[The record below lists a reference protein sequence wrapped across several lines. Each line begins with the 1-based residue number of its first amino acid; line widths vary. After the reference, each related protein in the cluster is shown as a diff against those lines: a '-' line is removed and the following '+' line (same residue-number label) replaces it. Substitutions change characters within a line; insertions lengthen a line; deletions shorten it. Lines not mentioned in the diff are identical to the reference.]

1 MRGFQSHLGN
11 SLETCHA
18 GNKLSEIV
26 PTKVVEMRAL
36 KSVFLCFLLLAGLG
50 AASAEERPFVH
61 KGVAKDAERYET
73 YIKETWKSDG
83 RKSAEVRLAADRQLG
98 PDPRAASRS
107 YAIAVATDPK
117 SPENWI
123 GLAKA
128 LLAIKPDPDKSET
141 YDLPVNASG
150 AAYRAYTLA
159 ADQGLKAR
167 ALAVLGDAMQRRSYW
182 RPAIDALKA
191 SLSLTEVAEVRDAYE
206 KLRAE
211 HGFRMTD
218 YSTDG
223 DAAQPRICIQFS
235 ENLSRGQTDFAKF
248 VAVNGRDPQ
257 SVAAEGNQ
265 LCIDGVEHGQ
275 RYEVQVRAGLPSDVN
290 EPLAKQV
297 TLAVYVP
304 DRKPMVHFTGKSYV
318 LPTRGQNGIPLVA
331 VNTNKVGIE
340 VYRIGDR
347 SLANALNEGNLDRQL
362 QGYQL
367 EELKSR
373 TGSLVYKGEL
383 EIPSKLNAEVTAAF
397 PVSEAIGELKP
408 GAYAM
413 IARPAEQSADDNWR
427 EQATQWFIISD
438 LGLTAFSGDDG
449 VHAFVRS
456 LASAEPITDAAVRLV
471 ARNNEVLATAKTD
484 KNGYV
489 RFDAGQ
495 SKGEGGNA
503 PAILVAE
510 NATGE
515 YAFLDLTS
523 NAFDL
528 SDRGVKG
535 RDAPGPLD
543 GYLYTERGVYRPG
556 EEVNVT
562 ALVRDATGAAA
573 TLPTTLIVVRPD
585 GVEHGR
591 YPLTETELGGR
602 TLRLALG
609 GGAMTGTWRARLHA
623 DPNADAITQVSF
635 LVEDYVPERL
645 DMTLTEGAGV
655 LAPEETKTIDVA
667 GRFLYGPPAAD
678 MALEGDIVV
687 KPSAKD
693 LEGFA
698 GYRFGQADETVS
710 PVRQPLENL
719 PATDAQGKA
728 ALAVALPAVTK
739 TAKPLEANVIVRLR
753 EAGGRT
759 IERSITVPVNLGEPR
774 IGIKPL
780 FETSALGEGEKAN
793 FEVVLLDGNGKAA
806 AGSLDWNLVRLDS
819 SWQWYRRD
827 GYWTYESQTITRK
840 IGNGKVD
847 VAAGTPA
854 AISADVDYGRYRLE
868 VSSSETGGTLS
879 SVVFN
884 AGWYT
889 SGETAES
896 PEMLDVALDKATYQV
911 GETAKLRIAAKQGGK
926 ALVTVLG
933 NGLLSTQEV
942 ELPKG
947 GGDVN
952 ITVGDNWG
960 PGAYATALLYR
971 PMDEVAKRMPSRA
984 IGVRWI
990 GVDQSKRTLKVS
1002 LPTEAK
1008 VKSATELAIPVK
1020 VEGLEA
1026 GEEARVTVA
1035 AVDVGIL
1042 NLTRYQVPAPEAH
1055 FYAQRKL
1062 ALELRDFYGRL
1073 IDGMRAERGKLRSGG
1088 DGMENPGLQGS
1099 PPVEETVSYYS
1110 GIVTVG
1116 PDGTANVT
1124 FALPSFN
1131 GTVRVMAVAWTKSK
1145 VGHGTGDVIVRD
1157 SLALTASAPR
1167 FLTLGDE
1174 ALVDLSLHNVD
1185 GPAGTYNAKLFDQ
1198 TEGEKS
1204 LAEKAIDLK
1213 DGERKSHQ
1221 VKFKPADVG
1230 LRTYD
1235 VRISGPAGIDVSR
1248 RLTIDVKPPAGDIKR
1263 TTVASLA
1270 ANGGKLTLSKDL
1282 VAGLIRNRT
1291 RVNLSVGPAATMDVP
1306 GLLTALDR
1314 YPYGCAE
1321 QTVSRA
1327 LPLLYANVV
1336 AASIGIGADKELKE
1350 RVNGAITRVF
1360 DMQDSSGAFGSWGPG
1375 NADLWLTSYVTDFL
1389 TRARELGYDVRQ
1401 LPFNQALDR
1410 LQNFALNG
1418 EDFTSGGED
1427 RAYALYVL
1435 ARNGRTPVGE
1445 LRYYADTRLDR
1456 FTTPLAKAQ
1465 IGAALAM
1472 VNDKERAETAFKA
1485 ALDVFAEQD
1494 KLRLA
1499 RSDYGSDIRDGAALV
1514 TLASE
1519 AGIVKSETPRLVT
1532 VISKAYLARNYT
1544 STQEQAWMLLA
1555 AHALGEQAKGAKL
1568 AVNGTSVTGSVIRAL
1583 SADELEQGITIEN
1596 GGDTATDAVVTVIG
1610 ASLTPEPAIS
1620 KGFKIER
1627 SYYTLEGE
1635 KVDLESATGGKSE
1648 IAQNE
1653 RLVAVVKIESDE
1665 AAGRVLLVDRLPAGL
1680 EIENPRL
1687 VDSGDIATLDW
1698 LKTKR
1703 RPEHT
1708 EFRDDRFV
1716 AAFDLWASESSSSDS
1731 DSGDNSES
1739 SASDSDSSDEGN
1751 SDTATAPEAKK
1762 AGPAPAATATVA
1774 YIVRAVTP
1782 GAFVHPAATIE
1793 DMYRPERYARSGAGT
1808 LVVKPTK

>member
-1 MRGFQSHLGN
+1 MPCLRSILFGLFLFSFLG
-11 SLETCHA
+11 
-18 GNKLSEIV
+18 V
-26 PTKVVEMRAL
+26 
-36 KSVFLCFLLLAGLG
+36 
-50 AASAEERPFVH
+50 ASAQERPFAH
-61 KGVAKDAERYET
+61 KGIAKDAERYET
-73 YIKETWKSDG
+73 YIKDTWQADG
-83 RKSAEVRLAADRQLG
+83 RKSSDLRLAAERQLG
-98 PDPRAASRS
+98 PDPRAASRT
-107 YAIAVATDPK
+107 YAIAVATDDK
-117 SPENWI
+117 STENWL

-128 LLAIKPDPDKSET
+128 LLAIKPDPNKSET

-150 AAYRAYTLA
+150 AAYRAYKLA
-159 ADQGLKAR
+159 NDSALKAR

-182 RPAIDALKA
+182 RPSIEALKS
-191 SLSLTEVAEVRDAYE
+191 SLSLVEAADVRETYE
-206 KLRAE
+206 KVRAE

-223 DAAQPRICIQFS
+223 DAASPRICIQFS
-235 ENLSRGQTDFAKF
+235 ENLSRGQVDFAKF

-257 SVAAEGNQ
+257 SVSVEGSQ
-265 LCIDGVEHGQ
+265 LCVDGVEHGQ
-275 RYEVQVRAGLPSDVN
+275 RYELQLRAGLPSDVN
-290 EPLAKQV
+290 EQLAKAV

-318 LPTRGQNGIPLVA
+318 LPSRGQQGIPLVA
-331 VNTNKVGIE
+331 INTNKVEIE

-347 SLANALNEGNLDRQL
+347 SLANAVNNGDLDRQL

-367 EELKSR
+367 GELKSR
-373 TGSLVYKGEL
+373 TGSLVYKGEM
-383 EIPSKLNAEVTAAF
+383 EVPSKLNAEITAAF
-397 PVSEAIGELKP
+397 PVSDAIGELKP

-413 IARPAEQSADDNWR
+413 VARPAEASETDSWR
-427 EQATQWFIISD
+427 EQATQWFIVSD

-449 VHAFVRS
+449 IHAFVRS
-456 LASAEPITDAAVRLV
+456 LANANTVADVSVRLV

-489 RFDAGQ
+489 RFEAGQ

-510 NATGE
+510 NGTGE
-515 YAFLDLTS
+515 YAFLDLST

-562 ALVRDATGAAA
+562 ALVRDNTGAAA
-573 TLPTTLIVVRPD
+573 TLPVTVIVVRPD

-591 YPLTETELGGR
+591 YALTDNELGGR
-602 TLRLALG
+602 SLRLTLG
-609 GGAMTGTWRARLHA
+609 GGAMTGTWRAKLHA
-623 DPNADAITQVSF
+623 DPNADAITQTSF

-645 DMTLTEGAGV
+645 DLTLAEGTGR
-655 LAPEETKTIDVA
+655 LAPEETKTIDVT
-667 GRFLYGPPAAD
+667 GRFLYGPPAAG
-678 MALEGDIVV
+678 MAIEGDIIV
-687 KPSAKD
+687 KPSSKD
-693 LEGFA
+693 LDGYA
-698 GYRFGQADETVS
+698 GYRFGEADETVS

-719 PATDAQGKA
+719 PLTDEQGKA

-739 TAKPLEANVIVRLR
+739 TAKPLEANIIVRLR

-759 IERSITVPVNLGEPR
+759 IERSITLPVNLDEPK

-780 FETSALGEGEKAN
+780 FSTTALGEGEKAN
-793 FEVVLLDGNGKAA
+793 FEVVLLDSDGKPATA
-806 AGSLDWNLVRLDS
+806 NLNWNLVRLDS

-827 GYWTYESQTITRK
+827 GSWTYESQTISRK
-840 IGNGKVD
+840 VADGTVATNGT
-847 VAAGTPA
+847 APA
-854 AISADVDYGRYRLE
+854 SISANVDYGRYRLE
-868 VSSSETGGTLS
+868 VSSADTGGTLS

-889 SGETAES
+889 SGETADS
-896 PEMLDVALDKATYQV
+896 PEMLDVALDKATYQP
-911 GETAKLRIAAKQGGK
+911 GETAKLRIASKQGGK

-933 NGLLSTQEV
+933 RGLLSTQEV

-947 GGDVN
+947 GGD
-952 ITVGDNWG
+952 IDIKVGDDWG

-971 PMDEVAKRMPSRA
+971 PMDETAKRMPSRA

-1002 LPTEAK
+1002 LATEAK
-1008 VKSATELAIPVK
+1008 IKGASELAIPVK
-1020 VEGLEA
+1020 VEGLEP

-1062 ALELRDFYGRL
+1062 AIELRDFYGRL

-1088 DGMENPGLQGS
+1088 DGMEGGGLQGS

-1116 PDGTANVT
+1116 ADGTASVS
-1124 FALPSFN
+1124 FPVPSFN

-1145 VGHGTGDVIVRD
+1145 LGHGTSDVIVRD
-1157 SLALTASAPR
+1157 EVALTASAPR

-1174 ALVDLSLHNVD
+1174 ARVDLSLHNVD
-1185 GPAGTYNAKLFDQ
+1185 GPAGTYSAKIVDQ
-1198 TEGEKS
+1198 TDTETV
-1204 LAEKAIDLK
+1204 LAEKAVDLK
-1213 DGERKSHQ
+1213 NGERKSQQ
-1221 VKFKPADVG
+1221 VTFKPADVG

-1235 VRISGPAGIDVSR
+1235 VMVSGPNSIAISR
-1248 RLTIDVKPPAGDIKR
+1248 RLTLDVKPPAGDIKR
-1263 TTVASLA
+1263 TTVASLS

-1282 VAGLIRNRT
+1282 LAGLIKNRT

-1327 LPLLYANVV
+1327 LPLVYANAV
-1336 AASIGIGADKELKE
+1336 AARIGIAADKELKE
-1350 RVNGAITRVF
+1350 RVQGAIARVF

-1375 NADLWLTSYVTDFL
+1375 NANLWLTSYVTDFL
-1389 TRARELGYDVRQ
+1389 TRAREAGYDVRQ

-1418 EDFTSGGED
+1418 EDFSEGGEE

-1435 ARNGRTPVGE
+1435 ARNGRAPIGE
-1445 LRYYADTRLDR
+1445 LRYYVDTRLDR
-1456 FTTPLAKAQ
+1456 FTTPLGKAQ
-1465 IGAALAM
+1465 LGAALAM
-1472 VNDKERAETAFKA
+1472 VGDKERAETAFKA
-1485 ALDVFAEQD
+1485 ALDAFSEQD

-1519 AGIVKSETPRLVT
+1519 TGIVKPETPRLVN
-1532 VISKAYLARNYT
+1532 VVAKAYLARNYT

-1555 AHALGEQAKGAKL
+1555 AHALGEQTKAAKL
-1568 AVNGTSVTGSVIRAL
+1568 AVNGAPVDGSLIRSL
-1583 SADELEQGITIEN
+1583 SAEDLEKGVTVTN
-1596 GGDTATDAVVTVIG
+1596 DGDAATDAVVSVIG
-1610 ASLTPEPAIS
+1610 ASLTTEPAAS
-1620 KGFKIER
+1620 KGFTITR
-1627 SYYTLEGE
+1627 SYYTLDGKE
-1635 KVDLESATGGKSE
+1635 VDLASATGGKSE
-1648 IAQNE
+1648 IGQNE
-1653 RLVAVVKIESDE
+1653 RLVAVLKIESDE

-1687 VDSGDIATLDW
+1687 VDSGDIKTLDW
-1698 LKTKR
+1698 LKTTL

-1716 AAFDLWASESSSSDS
+1716 AAFNLWGNTSSSS
-1731 DSGDNSES
+1731 SES
-1739 SASDSDSSDEGN
+1739 ESDGN
-1751 SDTATAPEAKK
+1751 SSDTANDNADDSSTDNAAKAPAGKEA
-1762 AGPAPAATATVA
+1762 AATATVA

-1782 GAFVHPAATIE
+1782 GTFIHPAATIE

-1808 LVVKPTK
+1808 LVVKPKS

>member
-1 MRGFQSHLGN
+1 MR
-11 SLETCHA
+11 
-18 GNKLSEIV
+18 
-26 PTKVVEMRAL
+26 PL
-36 KSVFLCFLLLAGLG
+36 KTLLIGLFLLAGLG
-50 AASAEERPFVH
+50 AACAQERPFAH

-73 YIKETWKSDG
+73 YIRDTWKPDG
-83 RKSAEVRLAADRQLG
+83 RKSADVRQAAERLLG
-98 PDPRAASRS
+98 PDPRGASRA
-107 YAIAVATDPK
+107 YAIAVATDAK

-128 LLAIKPDPDKSET
+128 LLAIKPDPEKSET

-150 AAYRAYTLA
+150 AAYRAYTLS
-159 ADQGLKAR
+159 ADPAMKAR
-167 ALAVLGDAMQRRSYW
+167 ALAVLGEAMQRRSYW

-191 SLSLTEVAEVRDAYE
+191 SLSLVEAADVRDAYE
-206 KLRAE
+206 KMRAE

-218 YSTDG
+218 YATDG
-223 DAAQPRICIQFS
+223 DAAQPRVCIQFS
-235 ENLSRGQTDFAKF
+235 ESLSRGQTDFAKF
-248 VAVNGRDPQ
+248 VSVNGRDPQ
-257 SVAAEGNQ
+257 SVSAEGSQ

-275 RYEVQVRAGLPSDVN
+275 RYEIQVRAGLPSDVN
-290 EPLAKQV
+290 EPLARQI

-331 VNTNKVGIE
+331 INTDKVEIE

-347 SLANALNEGNLDRQL
+347 SLANALGNGDLDRQL

-367 EELKSR
+367 EDLKSR
-373 TGSLVYKGEL
+373 TGSLVYTGAL
-383 EIPSKLNAEVTAAF
+383 EVASKLNAEVTVAF

-413 IARPAEQSADDNWR
+413 IARPAEQDAGEHWR
-427 EQATQWFIISD
+427 EQATQWFIVSD

-456 LASAEPITDAAVRLV
+456 LAGAEPVSDASVRLV
-471 ARNNEVLATAKTD
+471 ARNNEILATGKSD
-484 KNGYV
+484 GNGYV
-489 RFDAGQ
+489 RFEPGQ

-510 NATGE
+510 NGAGE

-562 ALVRDATGAAA
+562 ALVRDGTGAAA
-573 TLPTTLIVVRPD
+573 TLPVTLIVVRPD

-591 YPLTETELGGR
+591 YPLADNELGGR

-609 GGAMTGTWRARLHA
+609 GGAMTGTWRAKLHA
-623 DPNADAITQVSF
+623 DPKADPITQVAF

-645 DMTLTEGAGV
+645 DLTLTEGAGR

-667 GRFLYGPPAAD
+667 GRFLYGPPAAG

-687 KPSAKD
+687 KPSTKD
-693 LEGFA
+693 LAGYE
-698 GYRFGQADETVS
+698 GYRFGEADETVS

-719 PATDAQGKA
+719 PPTDDAGKA
-728 ALAVALPAVTK
+728 ALALALPAVTK

-759 IERSITVPVNLGEPR
+759 IERSITLPVSLGEPR

-780 FETSALGEGEKAN
+780 FNTSALGEGEKAS
-793 FEVVLLDGNGKAA
+793 FQVVLLDAEDKPTE
-806 AGSLDWNLVRLDS
+806 AGLDWSLVRLDT

-840 IGNGKVD
+840 IANGRLD
-847 VAAGTPA
+847 ASAAAPA

-868 VSSSETGGTLS
+868 VSSAETGGTLS

-889 SGETAES
+889 AGETAES
-896 PEMLDVALDKATYQV
+896 PEMLDVALDKETYRP

-926 ALVTVLG
+926 ALVAVLG
-933 NGLLSTQEV
+933 RGLLSAREI

-947 GGDVN
+947 GGDVE
-952 ITVGDNWG
+952 IAVGDDWG

-971 PMDEVAKRMPSRA
+971 PMDEAAKRMPSRA

-990 GVDQSKRTLKVS
+990 GVDQAKRTLKVAVA
-1002 LPTEAK
+1002 TETRI
-1008 VKSATELAIPVK
+1008 KSASELTIPVK
-1020 VEGLEA
+1020 IEGLEP

-1088 DGMENPGLQGS
+1088 DGMETAGLQGS

-1116 PDGTANVT
+1116 ADGTASVG

-1145 VGHGTGDVIVRD
+1145 VGHGTSDVTVRD
-1157 SLALTASAPR
+1157 AVALTASAPR

-1174 ALVDLSLHNVD
+1174 AVVDLSLHNVD
-1185 GPAGTYNAKLFDQ
+1185 GPAGTYTARLLDPLGNG
-1198 TEGEKS
+1198 TP
-1204 LAEKAIDLK
+1204 LAEKALGLES
-1213 DGERKSHQ
+1213 GERKSDQ
-1221 VKFKPADVG
+1221 VRLKPHDVG
-1230 LRTYD
+1230 TFIYD
-1235 VRISGPAGIDVSR
+1235 VSVAGPDGIALSR
-1248 RLTIDVKPPAGDIKR
+1248 RLTFDVKPPAGDIKR

-1270 ANGGKLTLSKDL
+1270 AKGGRLTLSKDL
-1282 VAGLIRNRT
+1282 LAGLIATRT
-1291 RVNLSVGPAATMDVP
+1291 RVNLSVGPTATLDVP

-1327 LPLLYANVV
+1327 LPLLYANAV
-1336 AASIGIGADKELKE
+1336 AARIGLGADAALKE
-1350 RVNGAITRVF
+1350 RVQGAVARVF
-1360 DMQDSSGAFGSWGPG
+1360 DMQDASGAFGSWGPG

-1389 TRARELGYDVRQ
+1389 TRAREAGYDVRQ
-1401 LPFNQALDR
+1401 LSFAQALDR

-1435 ARNGRTPVGE
+1435 ARNGRAPVGE

-1456 FTTPLAKAQ
+1456 FSTPLAKAQ
-1465 IGAALAM
+1465 LGAALAM
-1472 VNDKERAETAFKA
+1472 VGDKERAETAFKA
-1485 ALDVFAEQD
+1485 ALDAFADED
-1494 KLRLA
+1494 KLRVA

-1519 AGIVKSETPRLVT
+1519 ANIVKSETPRLINV
-1532 VISKAYLARNYT
+1532 VAKAYLARTYT

-1555 AHALGEQAKGAKL
+1555 AHALGEQTKSARL
-1568 AVNGTSVTGSVIRAL
+1568 AVNGAPIDGSLVRAL
-1583 SADELEQGITIEN
+1583 SAEELERGVTVTNDGE
-1596 GGDTATDAVVTVIG
+1596 TATDAVVTVIG
-1610 ASLTPEPAIS
+1610 ASLTPEPAVS
-1620 KGFKIER
+1620 KGFTVAR
-1627 SYYTLEGE
+1627 TYYTLDGNEI
-1635 KVDLESATGGKSE
+1635 DLESAGGGKSE

-1653 RLVAVVKIESDE
+1653 RFVAVLRIESDE

-1687 VDSGDIATLDW
+1687 VDSGDIKTLDW
-1698 LKTKR
+1698 LRTTL

-1716 AAFDLWASESSSSDS
+1716 AAFNLWSPSRSDNADADGDHTS
-1731 DSGDNSES
+1731 DAG
-1739 SASDSDSSDEGN
+1739 EGN
-1751 SDTATAPEAKK
+1751 DDGGSDTAGTDAGKTA
-1762 AGPAPAATATVA
+1762 AATATVA
-1774 YIVRAVTP
+1774 YVVRAVTP
-1782 GAFVHPAATIE
+1782 GSFVHPAATVE

-1808 LVVKPTK
+1808 LIVTPRN

>member
-1 MRGFQSHLGN
+1 
-11 SLETCHA
+11 
-18 GNKLSEIV
+18 
-26 PTKVVEMRAL
+26 MRAL
-36 KSVFLCFLLLAGLG
+36 RTIFVGIFFLASLSI
-50 AASAEERPFVH
+50 ASAQERPFAH

-73 YIKETWKSDG
+73 YLRDTWKPDG
-83 RKSAEVRLAADRQLG
+83 RKAADVRQAAERLLG
-98 PDPRAASRS
+98 PDPRAASRT
-107 YAIAVATDPK
+107 YAIAVVTDRK

-128 LLAIKPDPDKSET
+128 LLAIKPDPDRSET

-150 AAYRAYTLA
+150 AAYRAYLLA
-159 ADQGLKAR
+159 EDSAVKAR
-167 ALAVLGDAMQRRSYW
+167 ALAVLGEAMQRRSYW

-191 SLSLTEVAEVRDAYE
+191 SLALVDDAGVRDTYE
-206 KLRAE
+206 KVRAE

-218 YSTDG
+218 YTTDG
-223 DAAQPRICIQFS
+223 DAAQPRVCIQFS

-248 VAVNGRDPQ
+248 VSVNGRDPQ
-257 SVAAEGNQ
+257 AVSAEGSQ
-265 LCIDGVEHGQ
+265 LCIDGVEHGE
-275 RYEVQVRAGLPSDVN
+275 RYEIQVRAGLPSDVN
-290 EPLAKQV
+290 EPLAKAV

-331 VNTNKVGIE
+331 INTSKVDIE

-347 SLANALNEGNLDRQL
+347 SLANALNNGDLDRQL

-373 TGSLVYKGEL
+373 SGSLVYEGAL
-383 EIPSKLNAEVTAAF
+383 DVPSKLNAEVTVAF

-413 IARPAEQSADDNWR
+413 IARPEETSPEDHWR
-427 EQATQWFIISD
+427 EQATQWFIVSD
-438 LGLTAFSGDDG
+438 LGLTAFSGNDG

-456 LASAEPITDAAVRLV
+456 LASAEPVSGAEIRLV
-471 ARNNEVLATAKTD
+471 ARNNEILATGKSD
-484 KNGYV
+484 ESGYV
-489 RFDAGQ
+489 RFEPGQ

-510 NATGE
+510 NGAGE
-515 YAFLDLTS
+515 YAFLDLTT

-543 GYLYTERGVYRPG
+543 GFLYTERGVYRPG

-573 TLPTTLIVVRPD
+573 TLPVTLIVVRPD

-591 YPLTETELGGR
+591 YPLTDNEIGGR

-609 GGAMTGTWRARLHA
+609 GGAMTGTWRAKLHA
-623 DPNADAITQVSF
+623 DPKADAITQVSF

-645 DMTLTEGAGV
+645 DLVLTEGAGK

-667 GRFLYGPPAAD
+667 GRFLYGPPAAG

-693 LEGFA
+693 LEGYE
-698 GYRFGQADETVS
+698 GYRFGEADETVS

-719 PATDAQGKA
+719 PSTDDAGKA
-728 ALAVALPAVTK
+728 ALAVTLPAVTK

-759 IERSITVPVNLGEPR
+759 IERSLTLPVSLDAPR
-774 IGIKPL
+774 VGIKPL
-780 FETSALGEGEKAN
+780 FNTSALGEGEKAN
-793 FEVVLLDGNGKAA
+793 FQVILLDADGKPTAA
-806 AGSLDWNLVRLDS
+806 SLDWNLVRLDT

-840 IGNGKVD
+840 VANGKVD
-847 VAAGTPA
+847 ATADTPA

-868 VSSSETGGTLS
+868 VSSAETGGTLS

-889 SGETAES
+889 GGETADS
-896 PEMLDVALDKATYQV
+896 PEMLDVALDKATYQP

-933 NGLLSTQEV
+933 NGLLSSQEI

-947 GGDVN
+947 GGDVD

-971 PMDEVAKRMPSRA
+971 PMDEAAKRMPSRA

-990 GVDQSKRTLKVS
+990 GIDQAKRTLKVA
-1002 LPTEAK
+1002 LQTEAK
-1008 VKSATELAIPVK
+1008 IKGASELTIPVK
-1020 VEGLEA
+1020 VEGLEP
-1026 GEEARVTVA
+1026 GEEARVTIA

-1055 FYAQRKL
+1055 FYAQQKL

-1088 DGMENPGLQGS
+1088 DGMDGAGLQGS

-1110 GIVTVG
+1110 GILNVG
-1116 PDGTANVT
+1116 ADGTAST
-1124 FALPSFN
+1124 SFALPSFN

-1145 VGHGTGDVIVRD
+1145 VGHGTSDVIVRD
-1157 SLALTASAPR
+1157 AVALTASAPR
-1167 FLTLGDE
+1167 FLTLGDD
-1174 ALVDLSLHNVD
+1174 AVVDLSLHNVE
-1185 GPAGTYNAKLFDQ
+1185 GPAGTYTARLFEIADD
-1198 TEGEKS
+1198 KP
-1204 LAEKAIDLK
+1204 LAEKSVDLK
-1213 DGERKSHQ
+1213 AGERKSDQ
-1221 VKFKPADVG
+1221 VRLKPHDIGAFV
-1230 LRTYD
+1230 YD
-1235 VRISGPAGIDVSR
+1235 VTVTGPEGLSLSR
-1248 RLTIDVKPPAGDIKR
+1248 RLTLDVKPPAGDIKR
-1263 TTVASLA
+1263 TTVAKLA
-1270 ANGGKLTLSKDL
+1270 AGGKLTLSQDL
-1282 VAGLIRNRT
+1282 LAGLIRNRT

-1327 LPLLYANVV
+1327 LPLLYANAV
-1336 AASIGIGADKELKE
+1336 AARIGIGADKQLKE
-1350 RVNGAITRVF
+1350 RVQGAIARVF
-1360 DMQDSSGAFGSWGPG
+1360 DMQDASGAFGSWGPG

-1389 TRARELGYDVRQ
+1389 TRARESGYDVRQ
-1401 LPFNQALDR
+1401 IPFSQALDR

-1418 EDFTSGGED
+1418 ADFTSGGED

-1435 ARNGRTPVGE
+1435 ARNGRAPVGE

-1465 IGAALAM
+1465 LGAALAM
-1472 VNDKERAETAFKA
+1472 VGDKERAETAFKA
-1485 ALDVFAEQD
+1485 ALDAFAEQD

-1499 RSDYGSDIRDGAALV
+1499 RSDYGSEIRDGAALV

-1519 AGIVKSETPRLVT
+1519 TGFARTETPRLVN
-1532 VISKAYLARNYT
+1532 VVAQAYLARSYT

-1555 AHALGEQAKGAKL
+1555 AHALGEQTKGARL
-1568 AVNGTSVTGSVIRAL
+1568 AVNGAPVDGSLIRAL
-1583 SADELEQGITIEN
+1583 SPEELEQGVTITN
-1596 GGDTATDAVVTVIG
+1596 DGDAETDAVVTVIG
-1610 ASLTPEPAIS
+1610 ASLTPEPAVS
-1620 KGFKIER
+1620 KGFTVTR
-1627 SYYTLEGE
+1627 SYYTLDGQE
-1635 KVDLESATGGKSE
+1635 VDLESADGGKSE

-1653 RLVAVVKIESDE
+1653 RLVAVLKIESDE

-1687 VDSGDIATLDW
+1687 VDSGDIKTLDW
-1698 LKTKR
+1698 LRTTR

-1716 AAFDLWASESSSSDS
+1716 AAFDLWGNATSQSSNEEENDT
-1731 DSGDNSES
+1731 
-1739 SASDSDSSDEGN
+1739 ASDDSSDE
-1751 SDTATAPEAKK
+1751 SESDDDTAE
-1762 AGPAPAATATVA
+1762 APATGKESAASATVA

-1782 GAFVHPAATIE
+1782 GTFVHPAATVE
-1793 DMYRPERYARSGAGT
+1793 DMYRPERHARSGAGT
-1808 LVVKPTK
+1808 LVVAPQN

>member
-1 MRGFQSHLGN
+1 
-11 SLETCHA
+11 
-18 GNKLSEIV
+18 
-26 PTKVVEMRAL
+26 MRAL
-36 KSVFLCFLLLAGLG
+36 TTFLIGIFLFATLSAAG
-50 AASAEERPFVH
+50 AEDRPFIH

-73 YIKETWKSDG
+73 YIKETWQPDG
-83 RKSAEVRLAADRQLG
+83 RKAPDVRLAAERLLG
-98 PDPRAASRS
+98 PDPRAASRT

-117 SPENWI
+117 SPENWL

-128 LLAIKPDPDKSET
+128 LLAIKPEPEKSEN

-150 AAYRAYTLA
+150 AAYRAYKLSSDPA
-159 ADQGLKAR
+159 MKAR
-167 ALAVLGDAMQRRSYW
+167 ALAVLGNAMQRRSYW

-191 SLSLTEVAEVRDAYE
+191 SLALVDAADVRDSYE
-206 KLRAE
+206 KLRTE

-218 YSTDG
+218 YATEG
-223 DAAQPRICIQFS
+223 DAASPRVCIQFS
-235 ENLSRGQTDFAKF
+235 ENLSRGQIDFAKF
-248 VAVNGRDPQ
+248 VSVNGRDPQ
-257 SVAAEGNQ
+257 AVTVEGNQ
-265 LCIDGVEHGQ
+265 LCIDGVDHGE
-275 RYEVQVRAGLPSDVN
+275 RYEIQIRSGLPSDVN
-290 EPLAKQV
+290 EPLAKAV

-331 VNTNKVGIE
+331 VNTDKVGIE

-347 SLANALNEGNLDRQL
+347 SLAASLANGDLDRQL

-367 EELKSR
+367 DELKNR

-383 EIPSKLNAEVTAAF
+383 EVTSKLNTEVTVAF

-413 IARPAEQSADDNWR
+413 IARPSEQNSEETWR
-427 EQATQWFIISD
+427 EQATQWFIVSD

-456 LASAEPITDAAVRLV
+456 LASAEPVSSAKVRLI
-471 ARNNEVLATAKTD
+471 ARNNEVLADATTD

-489 RFDAGQ
+489 RFAPGQ

-503 PAILVAE
+503 PAVLVAE
-510 NATGE
+510 NGTGE
-515 YAFLDLTS
+515 YAFLDLAS

-556 EEVNVT
+556 EEVNIT
-562 ALVRDATGAAA
+562 AIVRDSTGAAA
-573 TLPTTLIVVRPD
+573 SLPVTVIVLRPD
-585 GVEHGR
+585 GVEQGR
-591 YPLTETELGGR
+591 FALTDNEIGGR
-602 TLRLALG
+602 SLRLPLG
-609 GGAMTGTWRARLHA
+609 GGAMTGTWRAKLHA

-645 DMTLTEGAGV
+645 DLTLTEGSGK
-655 LAPEETKTIDVA
+655 LAPDETKTIDA
-667 GRFLYGPPAAD
+667 LGRFLYGPPAAG

-687 KPSAKD
+687 KTSAKD
-693 LEGFA
+693 LDGYA
-698 GYRFGQADETVS
+698 GYRFGQDEETVS
-710 PVRQPLENL
+710 PVRQALENL
-719 PATDAQGKA
+719 PATDDAGKA
-728 ALAVALPAVTK
+728 ALAIKLPAVSK

-753 EAGGRT
+753 EAGGRSV
-759 IERSITVPVNLGEPR
+759 ERSITVPVDLGEPR

-780 FETSALGEGEKAN
+780 FNTAALGEGEKAQ
-793 FEVVLLDGNGKAA
+793 FEIVLLDADGKPTNAA
-806 AGSLDWNLVRLDS
+806 LDWNLVRLES

-840 IGNGKVD
+840 VANGKLD
-847 VAAGTPA
+847 ATATAAVPL
-854 AISADVDYGRYRLE
+854 SADVNYGRYRLE
-868 VSSSETGGTLS
+868 ISSADTGGTLS
-879 SVVFN
+879 SVTFN

-896 PEMLDVALDKATYQV
+896 PEMLDVALDKASYAP
-911 GETAKLRIAAKQGGK
+911 GETAKLRIASKQGGK
-926 ALVTVLG
+926 ALVAVLG
-933 NGLLSTQEV
+933 RGLLSTQEV
-942 ELPKG
+942 DLPKG
-947 GGDVN
+947 GGDVD
-952 ITVGDNWG
+952 IKVGSDWG

-984 IGVRWI
+984 IGIRWI

-1002 LPTEAK
+1002 VATEAK
-1008 VKSATELAIPVK
+1008 VKSATDLTIPVK
-1020 VEGLEA
+1020 IEGLEP

-1042 NLTRYQVPAPEAH
+1042 NLTRYQVPAPETH
-1055 FYAQRKL
+1055 FYAQQKL

-1088 DGMENPGLQGS
+1088 DGMETAGIQGS

-1116 PDGTANVT
+1116 ADGTASVS
-1124 FALPSFN
+1124 FPLPNFN
-1131 GTVRVMAVAWTKSK
+1131 GTVRVLAVAWSKTKL
-1145 VGHGTGDVIVRD
+1145 GHGTSDVIVRD

-1185 GPAGTYNAKLFDQ
+1185 GPAGTFKATLLDQ
-1198 TEGEKS
+1198 TGEESVVAEKS
-1204 LAEKAIDLK
+1204 VDLK
-1213 DGERKSHQ
+1213 NGERKSHQ
-1221 VKFKPADVG
+1221 VTFKPTDVG
-1230 LRTYD
+1230 QRIYD
-1235 VRISGPAGIDVSR
+1235 VRITGPADLSVSR

-1282 VAGLIRNRT
+1282 LAGLIKNRT

-1327 LPLLYANVV
+1327 LPLVYANAV
-1336 AASIGIGADKELKE
+1336 AARIGIGADKQLKE
-1350 RVNGAITRVF
+1350 RVQGAIARVF
-1360 DMQDSSGAFGSWGPG
+1360 EMQDSSGAFGSWGPG
-1375 NADLWLTSYVTDFL
+1375 NTDLWLTSYVTDFL
-1389 TRARELGYDVRQ
+1389 TRAREAGYDVRQ
-1401 LPFNQALDR
+1401 LPFGLALDR

-1418 EDFTSGGED
+1418 EDFQDGGED

-1435 ARNGRTPVGE
+1435 ARNGRAPVGE
-1445 LRYYADTRLDR
+1445 LRYYADTKLDK

-1465 IGAALAM
+1465 LGAALAM
-1472 VNDKERAETAFKA
+1472 VGDKERAETAFKG
-1485 ALDVFAEQD
+1485 ALDVFAKQD
-1494 KLRLA
+1494 ELTLA
-1499 RSDYGSDIRDGAALV
+1499 RTDYGSDIRDGAALV

-1519 AGIVKSETPRLVT
+1519 TGFVKSETPRLVN
-1532 VISKAYLARNYT
+1532 VVAKAYLARNYT

-1555 AHALGEQAKGAKL
+1555 AHALGEQAAGAKL
-1568 AVNGTSVTGSVIRAL
+1568 AINGAPVDGSIVRGLTA
-1583 SADELEQGITIEN
+1583 EEVEQGVTITNN
-1596 GGDTATDAVVTVIG
+1596 GDAATDAVVSVFG
-1610 ASLTPEPAIS
+1610 ASLTTEPAIE
-1620 KGFKIER
+1620 KGFKITR
-1627 SYYTLEGE
+1627 SYYTLDGKEL
-1635 KVDLESATGGKSE
+1635 DLASANGGKSE
-1648 IAQNE
+1648 IAQND
-1653 RLVAVVKIESDE
+1653 RLVAVLKIESDE

-1687 VDSGDIATLDW
+1687 VDSGDIKTLDW
-1698 LKTKR
+1698 LKTTL

-1716 AAFDLWASESSSSDS
+1716 AAFNLWGQSSSSSTSNDESESENGDDSAHDETDS
-1731 DSGDNSES
+1731 D
-1739 SASDSDSSDEGN
+1739 
-1751 SDTATAPEAKK
+1751 TTTAPAKPAK
-1762 AGPAPAATATVA
+1762 AAAATATVA

-1782 GAFVHPAATIE
+1782 GSFIHPAATIE

-1808 LVVKPTK
+1808 LIVKPNG

>member
-1 MRGFQSHLGN
+1 
-11 SLETCHA
+11 
-18 GNKLSEIV
+18 
-26 PTKVVEMRAL
+26 MRAL
-36 KSVFLCFLLLAGLG
+36 RSIFIGIFFLAGLT
-50 AASAEERPFVH
+50 AAAAQDQQFAH

-73 YIKETWKSDG
+73 YIRDTWKPDG
-83 RKSAEVRLAADRQLG
+83 RKVAELRQAAERLLG
-98 PDPRAASRS
+98 PDPRGASRT
-107 YAIAVATDPK
+107 YAIAVATDRK

-128 LLAIKPDPDKSET
+128 LLAIKPDPDRSEN

-150 AAYRAYTLA
+150 AAYRAYLLA
-159 ADQGLKAR
+159 EDRTLKAR
-167 ALAVLGDAMQRRSYW
+167 ALAVLGEAMSRRHYW

-191 SLSLTEVAEVRDAYE
+191 SLALADDASVRDTYE
-206 KLRAE
+206 KVRAE

-218 YSTDG
+218 YSTDS
-223 DAAQPRICIQFS
+223 DAATPRVCVQFS
-235 ENLSRGQTDFAKF
+235 ENLSRGQTDFSKF
-248 VAVNGRDPQ
+248 VSVNGRDPQ
-257 SVAAEGNQ
+257 SVSAEGSQ
-265 LCIDGVEHGQ
+265 LCIDGVEHGE
-275 RYEVQVRAGLPSDVN
+275 RYEIQVRAGLPSDVN
-290 EPLAKQV
+290 EPLAKAA

-331 VNTNKVGIE
+331 INTKKVGIE

-347 SLANALNEGNLDRQL
+347 SLANALNNGNLDRQL
-362 QGYQL
+362 QGYEL

-373 TGSLVYKGEL
+373 SGSLVYEGEL
-383 EIPSKLNAEVTAAF
+383 EVASKLNAEVTVAF

-413 IARPAEQSADDNWR
+413 IARPEEANPDESWR
-427 EQATQWFIISD
+427 EQATQWFIVSD

-456 LASAEPITDAAVRLV
+456 LASAEPISGAEVRLV
-471 ARNNEVLATAKTD
+471 ARNNEILATGKSD
-484 KNGYV
+484 NSGYV
-489 RFDAGQ
+489 RFESGQ

-510 NATGE
+510 NGAGE
-515 YAFLDLTS
+515 YAFLDLTT

-556 EEVNVT
+556 EEVNIS
-562 ALVRDATGAAA
+562 ALVRDGTGAAA
-573 TLPTTLIVVRPD
+573 TLPVTLIVVRPD

-591 YPLTETELGGR
+591 YALSDNELGGR

-609 GGAMTGTWRARLHA
+609 GGAMTGTWRTKLHTDPKA
-623 DPNADAITQVSF
+623 DPITQVSF

-645 DMTLTEGAGV
+645 DLVLTEGAGQ
-655 LAPEETKTIDVA
+655 LAPEESKTIDVA
-667 GRFLYGPPAAD
+667 GRFLYGPPAAG

-687 KPSAKD
+687 RPSTKD
-693 LEGFA
+693 LAGYE
-698 GYRFGQADETVS
+698 GYRFGEADETVS
-710 PVRQPLENL
+710 PVRQPLESL
-719 PATDAQGKA
+719 PSTDDEGKA
-728 ALAVALPAVTK
+728 ALAVTLPAVTK
-739 TAKPLEANVIVRLR
+739 TAKSLEANVIVRLR

-759 IERSITVPVNLGEPR
+759 IERSIVLPVTLGEPK

-780 FETSALGEGEKAN
+780 FNTSALSEGEKAN
-793 FEVVLLDGNGKAA
+793 FNAVLLNAEGKPV
-806 AGSLDWNLVRLDS
+806 AGSLDWNLVRLDT

-827 GYWTYESQTITRK
+827 GYWAYESQTITRK
-840 IGNGKVD
+840 IANGKVD
-847 VAAGTPA
+847 ATADTPA
-854 AISADVDYGRYRLE
+854 AISAEVDYGRYRLE
-868 VSSSETGGTLS
+868 VSSADAGGTLS

-889 SGETAES
+889 GGETAES
-896 PEMLDVALDKATYQV
+896 PEMLDVALDKATYQP
-911 GETAKLRIAAKQGGK
+911 GETAKLRIASKQGGK

-933 NGLLSTQEV
+933 RGLLSTEEI

-947 GGDVN
+947 GGDVE
-952 ITVGDNWG
+952 IKVGDDWG

-971 PMDEVAKRMPSRA
+971 PMDEAAKRMPSRA

-990 GVDQSKRTLKVS
+990 GIDQAKRTLKVA
-1002 LPTEAK
+1002 LATEPK
-1008 VKSATELAIPVK
+1008 IKSASELTIPVK
-1020 VEGLEA
+1020 VEGLEP
-1026 GEEARVTVA
+1026 GEEARVTIA

-1055 FYAQRKL
+1055 FYAQQKL

-1088 DGMENPGLQGS
+1088 DGMDGAGLQGS

-1110 GIVTVG
+1110 GILTVG
-1116 PDGTANVT
+1116 ADGTANAS

-1131 GTVRVMAVAWTKSK
+1131 GTVRVMAVAWTKNK
-1145 VGHGTGDVIVRD
+1145 VGHGTSDVIVRD
-1157 SLALTASAPR
+1157 TVALTASAPR

-1174 ALVDLSLHNVD
+1174 AIVDLSLHNVD
-1185 GPAGTYNAKLFDQ
+1185 GPAGTYTARLTDPI
-1198 TEGEKS
+1198 GDGAP
-1204 LAEKAIDLK
+1204 LAEKIVDLK
-1213 DGERKSHQ
+1213 AGERKSEQ
-1221 VKFKPADVG
+1221 VSLKPHDVG
-1230 LRTYD
+1230 TFIYD
-1235 VRISGPAGIDVSR
+1235 VAVTGPEGLSLSR
-1248 RLTIDVKPPAGDIKR
+1248 RLQFDVKPPAGDIKR
-1263 TTVASLA
+1263 TTVAKLA
-1270 ANGGKLTLSKDL
+1270 AGGKLTLSRDL
-1282 VAGLIRNRT
+1282 LTGLIANRT

-1327 LPLLYANVV
+1327 LPLLYANAV
-1336 AASIGIGADKELKE
+1336 AARIGIGADKQLKE
-1350 RVNGAITRVF
+1350 RVQGAVARVF
-1360 DMQDSSGAFGSWGPG
+1360 EMQDSSGAFGSWGPG
-1375 NADLWLTSYVTDFL
+1375 SADLWLTSYVTDFL
-1389 TRARELGYDVRQ
+1389 TRARESGYDVRQ
-1401 LPFNQALDR
+1401 IPFNQALDR

-1435 ARNGRTPVGE
+1435 ARNGRAPVGE

-1465 IGAALAM
+1465 LGAALAM
-1472 VNDKERAETAFKA
+1472 VGDKERSETAFKA
-1485 ALDVFAEQD
+1485 ALDSCTDLD
-1494 KLRLA
+1494 KLRVA

-1519 AGIVKSETPRLVT
+1519 TGIVRSETPRLVN
-1532 VISKAYLARNYT
+1532 VVAKAYLARAYT

-1555 AHALGEQAKGAKL
+1555 AHALGEQTKDARLALNGAPID
-1568 AVNGTSVTGSVIRAL
+1568 GSLIRAL
-1583 SADELEQGITIEN
+1583 SPEELEQGVTVTNN
-1596 GGDTATDAVVTVIG
+1596 GEAETDAVVTVIG
-1610 ASLTPEPAIS
+1610 ASLTTEPAVS
-1620 KGFKIER
+1620 KGFTVTR
-1627 SYYTLEGE
+1627 TYYTLDGKEL
-1635 KVDLESATGGKSE
+1635 DLESADGGKSE
-1648 IAQNE
+1648 LAQNE
-1653 RLVAVVKIESDE
+1653 RLVAVLTIESDE

-1687 VDSGDIATLDW
+1687 VDGGDVKTLDW
-1698 LKTKR
+1698 LRTTL

-1716 AAFDLWASESSSSDS
+1716 AAFDLWNTSRSSHHTEHEDTTSD
-1731 DSGDNSES
+1731 
-1739 SASDSDSSDEGN
+1739 DSSDESGT
-1751 SDTATAPEAKK
+1751 DAAEAEKE
-1762 AGPAPAATATVA
+1762 AAATATVA

-1782 GAFVHPAATIE
+1782 GTFVHPAATVE

-1808 LVVKPTK
+1808 LVVKPNS